1 MGFSVTGSHVIFFV
15 ASVIV
20 AGAVS
25 GVFIAVSMNLTGT
38 FQDKAERLETHLET
52 DFAIIN
58 DPRSIP
64 HQNGSYIFYVKNIG
78 SNRLICSNQ
87 TCQAFIDG
95 VIIDQSAYHF
105 NTESLYPDDYA
116 ELYIINSTI
125 TTGYHTLRLVA
136 QSACEDTL
144 IFTIE

>member
-38 FQDKAERLETHLET
+38 FQDKAARLETHLET

-64 HQNGSYIFYVKNIG
+64 HQNGSYIFYIKNIG
-78 SNRLICSNQ
+78 SSRLICSNQ
-87 TCQAFIDG
+87 TCQTFIDG
-95 VIIDQSAYHF
+95 IIIDQSSYSFA
-105 NTESLYPDDYA
+105 EDSIYPDDYT
-116 ELYIINSTI
+116 ELQIKNTTI
-125 TTGYHTLRLVA
+125 TAGYHTLRLVA

-144 IFTIE
+144 IFTI